1 MVDDFDAIWTEPVPL
16 FPLPNCVL
24 LTGPILP
31 LHVFEPR
38 YRTMT
43 LEVLTR
49 HPSQRAIA
57 VALLREGYQEQY
69 LTNHAPVHPVVGVGL
84 VVEDDELPDGRFNLL
99 LHGRARAMIQ
109 LEDATG
115 PYRKAMLVPRE
126 SVPFASR
133 QASRA
138 ARSDLRNL
146 LEEAA
151 AARLWATKATD
162 QLFKSYPSTEQLI
175 DVLAFH
181 VIPDDETLIKQQI
194 LEETAVPKRL
204 AVVRDW
210 LRRAIAAHRYA
221 TQSKPKPGLWPPL
234 NSQN

>member
-1 MVDDFDAIWTEPVPL
+1 MADDFDAIWTEPVPL

-43 LEVLTR
+43 REVLTR

-57 VALLREGYQEQY
+57 IALLRDGYEEQY
-69 LTNHAPVHPVVGVGL
+69 LTSHAPVHPVVGVGL
-84 VVEDDELPDGRFNLL
+84 VVEHHEQPDGRFNLL

-109 LEDATG
+109 LEDTTG
-115 PYRKAMLVPRE
+115 PYRRAMLVPRE

-138 ARSDLRNL
+138 ARGELRDL

-151 AARLWATKATD
+151 AAKLWATKATD
-162 QLFKSYPSTEQLI
+162 QLFKTYPSTEQLI

-181 VIPDDETLIKQQI
+181 VIPDDEILIKQQI
-194 LEETAVPKRL
+194 LEETEVPKRL

-210 LRRAIAAHRYA
+210 LRRAVAAHRYA
-221 TQSKPKPGLWPPL
+221 TQSKPKPGLWPPSHSP
-234 NSQN
+234 N